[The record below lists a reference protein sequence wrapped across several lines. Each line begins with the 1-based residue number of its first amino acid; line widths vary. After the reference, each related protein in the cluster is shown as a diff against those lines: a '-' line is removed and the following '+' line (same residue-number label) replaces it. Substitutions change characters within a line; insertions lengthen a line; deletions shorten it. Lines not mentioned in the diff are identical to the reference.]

1 VVCLVNQ
8 NAEICEKEEE
18 VKRSS
23 DPKCENGG
31 VIEAP
36 MEKKNSSSC
45 KHEIEEP
52 QYVQDPELCN
62 LQVVRKYQSLLP

>member
-36 MEKKNSSSC
+36 MEKKILLLASTKSKSHSMSRIQSC
-45 KHEIEEP
+45 AIS
-52 QYVQDPELCN
+52 
-62 LQVVRKYQSLLP
+62 R

>member
-8 NAEICEKEEE
+8 NAEICEREEE

-31 VIEAP
+31 VVEAP
-36 MEKKNSSSC
+36 MEFFFLQARNRRATVCPGSRAVQSPGSS
-45 KHEIEEP
+45 
-52 QYVQDPELCN
+52 
-62 LQVVRKYQSLLP
+62 